1 MRLILDECGNEDN
14 TADLVE
20 AQLSLVEYSVLSIC
34 SPEEE
39 HHIRETL
46 VWEEER
52 ERKCSELTNAG
63 IVASNLLGTPASG
76 TDSFVVNQGD
86 VTLVSFVTSEENR
99 EETSDERVEREER
112 LRNEGTATPVPEDM
126 EVDGFGDTQARST
139 TIVTPIVQN
148 IDLPLGAEIPS
159 TAKEIAWGAL
169 ERADE
174 DMIFMHQ
181 MIRHLRRNAADMNPV
196 DLLESRRMLEQ
207 TAANGSVA
215 AQMALKLLDH
225 VLSNVQDDLVIC
237 HVCAWGANP
246 GVQHC
251 PRCSTAFTTLRSRAQ
266 EMVES
271 SASSLLSDAAV
282 CCLDRGR
289 EGNPNPQHET
299 GRQPVDMDG
308 TFPQKCRP
316 GPFSPELLNITYFAQ
331 ENIAEQIQAQE
342 RPPLNPKKD
351 RTRWNFS
358 VFGQRSE
365 TESDCK

>member
-1 MRLILDECGNEDN
+1 MRLFLDECGNEDN

-86 VTLVSFVTSEENR
+86 VTLVSFVIGEENR

-112 LRNEGTATPVPEDM
+112 FRNEGTATPVPEDM

-215 AQMALKLLDH
+215 TQMA
-225 VLSNVQDDLVIC
+225 
-237 HVCAWGANP
+237 
-246 GVQHC
+246 
-251 PRCSTAFTTLRSRAQ
+251 
-266 EMVES
+266 
-271 SASSLLSDAAV
+271 
-282 CCLDRGR
+282 
-289 EGNPNPQHET
+289 
-299 GRQPVDMDG
+299 
-308 TFPQKCRP
+308 
-316 GPFSPELLNITYFAQ
+316 
-331 ENIAEQIQAQE
+331 
-342 RPPLNPKKD
+342 
-351 RTRWNFS
+351 
-358 VFGQRSE
+358 
-365 TESDCK
+365 

>member
-1 MRLILDECGNEDN
+1 MRLILDECGNADN

-20 AQLSLVEYSVLSIC
+20 AQLSLVEYSILSIC

-39 HHIRETL
+39 RHM

-86 VTLVSFVTSEENR
+86 VTLVSFVISEENR

-139 TIVTPIVQN
+139 TIATPIVQN

-181 MIRHLRRNAADMNPV
+181 MIRHLRRNATDMNPV

-251 PRCSTAFTTLRSRAQ
+251 PRCSTAFTTLLSWAQ
-266 EMVES
+266 EIVES

-282 CCLDRGR
+282 CCLGRGR